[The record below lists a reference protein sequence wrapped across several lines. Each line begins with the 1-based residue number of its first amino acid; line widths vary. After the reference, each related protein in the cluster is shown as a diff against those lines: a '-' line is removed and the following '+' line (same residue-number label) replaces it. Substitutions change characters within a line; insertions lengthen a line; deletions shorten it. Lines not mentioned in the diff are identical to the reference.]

1 MELCVQAAASA
12 AATNGSNNNQKQQQ
26 QQKQQPM
33 EVVEEEDDDIIE
45 IPVTVGLG
53 WGVMKF
59 NLQTIDQLRKEIKRL
74 ISKIFGGSF
83 YVNLVL

>member
-83 YVNLVL
+83 YVNSVL

>member
-33 EVVEEEDDDIIE
+33 EVVEEDDDDIIE
-45 IPVTVGLG
+45 IPVTVGLV

-74 ISKIFGGSF
+74 ISKILGGSF

>member
-1 MELCVQAAASA
+1 
-12 AATNGSNNNQKQQQ
+12 
-26 QQKQQPM
+26 M

>member
-33 EVVEEEDDDIIE
+33 EVEEEEDDDIIE

-74 ISKIFGGSF
+74 ISKIFGRSF
-83 YVNLVL
+83 YVNLLL

>member
-33 EVVEEEDDDIIE
+33 EVEEEEDDDIIE

>member
-26 QQKQQPM
+26 QQKQQPR
-33 EVVEEEDDDIIE
+33 EVEEEEDDDIIE

>member
-33 EVVEEEDDDIIE
+33 EVEEEEDDDIIE

-83 YVNLVL
+83 SVNLVL